1 MGSAPRT
8 PRDRRRRPSGVSRRR
23 CALVVAIGLLTI
35 VVGCS
40 SGSSSGANDSTTTTL
55 EPSTPTPVY
64 VDPATPI
71 TTPVGKEFEIML
83 PADPGSGWRW
93 VLAPIDNTRLIALG
107 SRFSDDPA
115 LLSKAEAATTTT
127 TAPAARA
134 GVSTSST
141 TTTLPAVFPLVQI
154 ISFAG
159 RAIGPATIS
168 LSYNQI
174 AGAPQ
179 AENKVLNFTIQVIGE
194 APTTTATI
202 MATSTT
208 ALIPST
214 TSSTTTTT
222 TKTSTTTR

>member
-1 MGSAPRT
+1 M
-8 PRDRRRRPSGVSRRR
+8 SRRR